1 MNHDRRSL
9 DECQQ
14 PFQRA
19 LAEPGPRP
27 DEFRALADAIV
38 TNASNRGQSAY
49 VTTDANVPV
58 DANHA
63 TAGEALAQRGPSPS
77 SLQANDMSSFPSTT
91 GYATAAVFD
100 TTSLLSIAAGTASP
114 ATPLMTVTT
123 DKVDYAPGSTAT
135 FSVAGVNPGS
145 SVAFQIA
152 DLAAD
157 PGINRIADV
166 YALFSVAD
174 GGTGDADGLANGTV
188 IARWQ
193 IPADG
198 SATGASLRL
207 TATSDGQ
214 TAIRTFSDAPNRIVT
229 ENLNAGTPTSV
240 WAIHG
245 SIANQGDSQIE
256 SFATQISTNA
266 GQNVSFKIDTA
277 SSGYTLDIYRL
288 GYYGGNGAR
297 LITTMHHSRG
307 TNQPAPIF
315 NSATNTVD
323 AGNWSVTDSRTIPS
337 TAVSGV
343 YFAKLTTDS
352 GNFQNMTPFIVRN
365 DGTPRTFCSR
375 PATRPGKHIIPGAD
389 IICIKVPVVRTVI
402 VPMRSAIIA

>member
-1 MNHDRRSL
+1 MNHDHRSL

-58 DANHA
+58 DANQA

-114 ATPLMTVTT
+114 ATPSMTVTT

-157 PGINRIADV
+157 PGINGIADV
-166 YALFSVAD
+166 YAPFRVAD

-193 IPADG
+193 IPTDG
-198 SATGASLRL
+198 SATGASLQL

-214 TAIRTFSDAPNRIVT
+214 TAIRTFSDAPNKIVT

-256 SFATQISTNA
+256 GFATQISTNA
-266 GQNVSFKIDTA
+266 GQTSPSRSIPLRAGTPSISTGLATTAEMARA
-277 SSGYTLDIYRL
+277 SSRPCTTVEALISRPRSSI
-288 GYYGGNGAR
+288 AR
-297 LITTMHHSRG
+297 PT
-307 TNQPAPIF
+307 
-315 NSATNTVD
+315 
-323 AGNWSVTDSRTIPS
+323 PS
-337 TAVSGV
+337 TPETGRLRIHGQFRALPCRGS
-343 YFAKLTTDS
+343 TS
-352 GNFQNMTPFIVRN
+352 P
-365 DGTPRTFCSR
+365 S
-375 PATRPGKHIIPGAD
+375 
-389 IICIKVPVVRTVI
+389 
-402 VPMRSAIIA
+402 